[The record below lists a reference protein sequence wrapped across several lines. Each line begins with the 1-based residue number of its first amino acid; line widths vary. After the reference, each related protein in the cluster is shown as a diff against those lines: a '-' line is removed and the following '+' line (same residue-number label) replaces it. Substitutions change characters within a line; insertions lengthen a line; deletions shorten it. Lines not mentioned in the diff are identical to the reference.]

1 MEINRYEINRYIDY
15 IQDQNDSTFEYLNK
29 AKMMGVRC
37 VFTNMFEAKQVIEY
51 MKETNIIVAAAVDF
65 PLGKCCIEANLKD
78 IENFYNLGVKEIDY
92 VLNQY
97 AIEHRN
103 YDYIEKQML
112 AISQFCRERE
122 IVDKC
127 IVEMCK
133 LDEESKIRVCEIAKK
148 VRPKFLKTST
158 GRSTSGAKLEDVMLM
173 KKILQNDV
181 EIKAAGGI
189 KTFEFAKELVDA
201 GASALGASAAMK
213 IIEEGNA

>member
-1 MEINRYEINRYIDY
+1 MEINRYIDY

-29 AKMMGVRC
+29 AKMMEVRC

-112 AISQFCRERE
+112 AISQFCRERG

-133 LDEESKIRVCEIAKK
+133 LDEESKIKVCEIAKK

-201 GASALGASAAMK
+201 GASALGASAAIK